1 MPAWARCSR
10 PSNPVVHAAALSST
24 RPPTRGAGYTAFD
37 GTAREDPGH
46 GAVAAPYAHVT
57 APLRR
62 LADRYAT
69 EVCLS
74 LSDGH
79 AVPDWVRE
87 ALPRLPELM
96 ATADRRASAAE
107 RGAVD
112 LAEAVLVAGREGEEF
127 DAIVIDVNG
136 SRPHRIRASGGK
148 ASDGMPEMSRCP
160 AAPEMSRCP
169 APPALAIA
177 AETVSIRSGGE
188 KCRRIC
194 RMQVRIC
201 PAM

>member
-1 MPAWARCSR
+1 VP
-10 PSNPVVHAAALSST
+10 
-24 RPPTRGAGYTAFD
+24 
-37 GTAREDPGH
+37 
-46 GAVAAPYAHVT
+46 VAAPYAHVT

-87 ALPRLPELM
+87 ALPTLPELM

-112 LAEAVLVAGREGEEF
+112 LAEAVLLAGREGEDGDGGAEQRPPSGTI
-127 DAIVIDVNG
+127 AIDSPAVRARSEGNLPLG
-136 SRPHRIRASGGK
+136 ERIRI
-148 ASDGMPEMSRCP
+148 R
-160 AAPEMSRCP
+160 
-169 APPALAIA
+169 LAIA

-188 KCRRIC
+188 RCRRIC